1 MSGMGLSGYRNRNRY
16 WKFELFPYRYR
27 NRKFRYMVYWKKF
40 ISEVMIFLPEL
51 YRNRYLR
58 CTGSFG
64 MSDTRST
71 WRRRQ
76 TETGSSGTPKLPIY
90 CYQYRKLQI
99 FKRMLTYIFFTGF
112 FQGFLFTG
120 FFCYT
125 FRCFT
130 PVSYYGILTVL
141 QHMKPLKIT
150 QVANLICQQDCV
162 KLCSCLMCCPGPCL

>member
-1 MSGMGLSGYRNRNRY
+1 
-16 WKFELFPYRYR
+16 
-27 NRKFRYMVYWKKF
+27 
-40 ISEVMIFLPEL
+40 MIFLPEL